1 MPNALRRSAT
11 SAPTRPSPTI
21 PRVLP
26 YSSAPWK
33 RVRSQRPWR
42 RAASA
47 RGTLR
52 AWASTRATV
61 CSAAEI
67 TLDCGALTT
76 MIPSRVAAATST
88 LSSPMPARPTTSTS
102 VSTRVAE
109 RTIRASAPATAASSS
124 SLVVLARASTWWRAR
139 SSSTPASA
147 SGSAIRMGAMDRSLA
162 LSPQPG
168 HHLAQR
174 PPGPLDRVVGAGLAH
189 AQEVRPALV
198 VLGDPFAGERAGL
211 DVGEDARHGGP
222 RLRPD
227 HPRPAGVVAVL
238 GRVGH
243 RVAHA
248 GQAALVEQVDDQLQ
262 LVEALEVGDL
272 RLVAGLHQGLEA

>member
-1 MPNALRRSAT
+1 MPNALSRSAT

-52 AWASTRATV
+52 AWAR
-61 CSAAEI
+61 
-67 TLDCGALTT
+67 
-76 MIPSRVAAATST
+76 
-88 LSSPMPARPTTSTS
+88 PASSTS

-147 SGSAIRMGAMDRSLA
+147 SGSAIRMRAMDRSLA

-211 DVGEDARHGGP
+211 DVGEDARHGRP

-272 RLVAGLHQGLEA
+272 RLVAGLHQGLEPGLDQCGRPAAQHRLLAEQVGLGLLLEGGDQRAGAGA